1 MDGIRRLGE
10 YLMKYSKSWERH
22 AEKWANFKRMRD
34 ARLPKAIKAIEL
46 LSNLSNRGN
55 YHYEE
60 EEAEQMIRELELAI
74 DSLAKAFKI
83 DQRAQKLT
91 AAEPISAPDQTSE
104 SLEPINKHARSWV
117 AWALERIQSG
127 DPTAAQ
133 EMLKTGLK
141 LNTRQ

>member
-1 MDGIRRLGE
+1 MSDKAAAFQRI
-10 YLMKYSKSWERH
+10 
-22 AEKWANFKRMRD
+22 RD
-34 ARLPKAIKAIEL
+34 ARLPKAVKAIDL
-46 LSNLSNRGN
+46 LGNLSNRGN
-55 YHYEE
+55 YQYSDKQ
-60 EEAEQMIRELELAI
+60 ARELVREIDLAR
-74 DSLAKAFKI
+74 DNLAKAFQI

-91 AAEPISAPDQTSE
+91 AAGPISAPDQTSE

>member
-1 MDGIRRLGE
+1 MSD
-10 YLMKYSKSWERH
+10 K
-22 AEKWANFKRMRD
+22 AAAFKRIRD
-34 ARLPKAIKAIEL
+34 ARLPKAVKAIDL
-46 LSNLSNRGN
+46 LGNLSNRGN
-55 YHYEE
+55 YQYSDKQ
-60 EEAEQMIRELELAI
+60 ARELVREIDLAR
-74 DSLAKAFKI
+74 DNLAKAFKI

-91 AAEPISAPDQTSE
+91 AAGPISAPDQTSE
-104 SLEPINKHARSWV
+104 SLEPINAQARSWV

>member
-1 MDGIRRLGE
+1 MSD
-10 YLMKYSKSWERH
+10 K
-22 AEKWANFKRMRD
+22 AAAFKRIRD
-34 ARLPKAIKAIEL
+34 ARLPKAVKAIDL
-46 LSNLSNRGN
+46 LGNLSNRGN
-55 YHYEE
+55 YQYSDKQ
-60 EEAEQMIRELELAI
+60 ARELVREIDLAR
-74 DSLAKAFKI
+74 DNLAKAFKI

-104 SLEPINKHARSWV
+104 SLEPINAQARSWV

>member
-1 MDGIRRLGE
+1 MSD
-10 YLMKYSKSWERH
+10 K
-22 AEKWANFKRMRD
+22 AAAFKRIRD
-34 ARLPKAIKAIEL
+34 ARLPKAVKAIDL
-46 LSNLSNRGN
+46 LGNLSNRGN
-55 YHYEE
+55 YQYSDKQ
-60 EEAEQMIRELELAI
+60 ARELVREIDLAR
-74 DSLAKAFKI
+74 DNLAKAFQI

-91 AAEPISAPDQTSE
+91 AAGPISAPDQTSE

>member
-1 MDGIRRLGE
+1 MSDKAAAFQRI
-10 YLMKYSKSWERH
+10 
-22 AEKWANFKRMRD
+22 RD
-34 ARLPKAIKAIEL
+34 ARLPKAVKAIDL
-46 LSNLSNRGN
+46 LGNLSNRGN
-55 YHYEE
+55 YQYSDKQ
-60 EEAEQMIRELELAI
+60 ARELVREIDLAR
-74 DSLAKAFKI
+74 DNLAKAFKI

-91 AAEPISAPDQTSE
+91 AAGPISAPDQTSE